1 MKKIMKTSKAKDV
14 GQFLVQ
20 NQNLDLGAGTSKNVI
35 KHDSTEV
42 QRNLYA

>member
-1 MKKIMKTSKAKDV
+1 MKTSKAKDV

-42 QRNLYA
+42 ERNLYA